1 MRNSVQV
8 ALLVL
13 GFGMAAVHAQGPAP
27 APTVTAPRTV
37 ELPADLV
44 RVLRDY
50 ERHFLAGDAA
60 ALAALFAEDGWV
72 LSPGRPARQGRAA
85 IADHYR
91 DSRGPLK
98 LRALAFEADG
108 RVGYIV
114 GGWRLGEATED
125 EGKFTL
131 TLRRVDGRWLIV
143 SDMDNRNVPD
153 R

>member
-8 ALLVL
+8 AVLVL
-13 GFGMAAVHAQGPAP
+13 SVGIAAVHAQGPSP
-27 APTVTAPRTV
+27 VPTTTAPRTV
-37 ELPADLV
+37 ELPADLA

-60 ALAALFAEDGWV
+60 ALASLFTEDGWV
-72 LSPGRPARQGRAA
+72 LSPGRPPRRGRAA

-98 LRALAFEADG
+98 LRALAFEADA

-131 TLRRVDGRWLIV
+131 TLRRMDGRWLIA
-143 SDMDNRNVPD
+143 SDMDNRNAPD